1 MNKKDASAALQVSIR
16 LVEKYASEG
25 RLGEV
30 KYVRGKTGKQAD
42 FDPASVEKLK
52 AELES
57 VDRQLIAPN
66 RRAASLDG
74 ALSEQTPALA
84 AFMDL
89 VRGAMSSQ
97 VESLAS
103 AAEALRSAADTPAPR
118 LSEKLTLS
126 LMEASQL
133 SGLSRRILRQAI
145 EEKKLKARIIGRGW
159 RMTRAALDAYV
170 AKNL

>member
-42 FDPASVEKLK
+42 FDPAGVEKLK

-66 RRAASLDG
+66 RRAANLDG
-74 ALSEQTPALA
+74 ALSEQTPVLA

-103 AAEALRSAADTPAPR
+103 AAEALRSAADTPPPR

-126 LMEASQL
+126 LMEAAQL

-145 EEKKLKARIIGRGW
+145 EEKKLRARIIGRGW
-159 RMTRAALDAYV
+159 RVKRDDLEAYV
-170 AKNL
+170 KKL

>member
-66 RRAASLDG
+66 RRAANLDG
-74 ALSEQTPALA
+74 ALSEQTPVLA

-126 LMEASQL
+126 LMEAAQL
-133 SGLSRRILRQAI
+133 SGLSRGHLRQAI
-145 EEKKLKARIIGRGW
+145 GEKKLKARIIGRGF
-159 RMTRAALDAYV
+159 RVKRSDLDSYV
-170 AKNL
+170 TKL

>member
-1 MNKKDASAALQVSIR
+1 
-16 LVEKYASEG
+16 
-25 RLGEV
+25 
-30 KYVRGKTGKQAD
+30 
-42 FDPASVEKLK
+42 
-52 AELES
+52 
-57 VDRQLIAPN
+57 
-66 RRAASLDG
+66 
-74 ALSEQTPALA
+74 LSEQTPALA

-103 AAEALRSAADTPAPR
+103 AAEALRSAADTPPPR

-126 LMEASQL
+126 LMEAAQL

-159 RMTRAALDAYV
+159 RVKRADLDAYV
-170 AKNL
+170 TKL

>member
-66 RRAASLDG
+66 RRAANLNG
-74 ALSEQTPALA
+74 ALSEQTPPAVMAL
-84 AFMDL
+84 
-89 VRGAMSSQ
+89 V
-97 VESLAS
+97 
-103 AAEALRSAADTPAPR
+103 EALRSAVDTSPVW
-118 LSEKLTLS
+118 LTKG
-126 LMEASQL
+126 EA
-133 SGLSRRILRQAI
+133 
-145 EEKKLKARIIGRGW
+145 LKASGIPERWFDRAVRAGLVPHIGEGRG
-159 RMTRAALDAYV
+159 RRFHRSDVRRYAESLRGSAGAASG
-170 AKNL
+170 